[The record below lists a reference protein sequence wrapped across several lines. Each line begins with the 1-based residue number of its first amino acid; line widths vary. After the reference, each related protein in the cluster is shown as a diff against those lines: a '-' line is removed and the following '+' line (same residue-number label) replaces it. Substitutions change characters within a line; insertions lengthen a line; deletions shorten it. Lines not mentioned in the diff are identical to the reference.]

1 MRTAAGASSRPGG
14 RSGSCRSTAG
24 NGREKSWSLCITH
37 WWKANSMNKLRFAL
51 IGCGSI
57 ARKHAHVLHNYV
69 EEAEIAAF
77 VDLDET
83 RANEFSQKFGA
94 PAFTSPDEMMRR
106 VGDRVDVISVLTP
119 SGAHCGNVLDLVQY
133 GRPLVVEKPLAL
145 RLEDADRMI
154 EACDAHGVKLF
165 VVHQNR
171 YNLPIMKAREALE
184 QGRFGRLVLG
194 SIRLRWTRDQKY
206 YDSEAWRGTWAHD
219 GGVFMNQAVHHI
231 DMLTW
236 FMGNVESVRSMAATR
251 LVNIEAED
259 TGVAVLRFNSGA
271 LGVLEATTATRPKD
285 LEGSI
290 SILGEKG
297 TVVIGGF
304 FMNELVTWNFA
315 DHQPI
320 DDVVVERYGKNPP
333 DFGYNLAEYLR
344 GVVTSLQS
352 KKAALVDGLEGRK
365 SLELI
370 TGIYESIETNSD
382 VQLRFRP
389 KKCRL
394 GLAS

>member
-1 MRTAAGASSRPGG
+1 
-14 RSGSCRSTAG
+14 
-24 NGREKSWSLCITH
+24 
-37 WWKANSMNKLRFAL
+37 MNKLRFAL

-57 ARKHAHVLHNYV
+57 ARKHAHVLHNYLP
-69 EEAEIAAF
+69 EAEIAAF
-77 VDLDET
+77 VDLDEA

-94 PAFTSPDEMMRR
+94 PGFTSIDAMMRR
-106 VGDRVDVISVLTP
+106 VGDDVDVISVLTP
-119 SGAHCGNVLDLVQY
+119 SGAHCQNALDLVQY

-171 YNLPIMKAREALE
+171 YNLPIIKAREALE
-184 QGRFGRLVLG
+184 QGRFGRLVMG
-194 SIRLRWTRDQKY
+194 TVRLRWTRDQKY

-236 FMGNVESVRSMAATR
+236 FMGHVETVRSMAATR
-251 LVNIEAED
+251 LVKIEAED

-304 FMNELVTWNFA
+304 FMNELVTWNFE

-320 DDVVVERYGKNPP
+320 DDEVFTKYGNNPK
-333 DFGYNLAEYLR
+333 DFGYNLGEYLR
-344 GVVTSLQS
+344 GVVSSLQH

-370 TGIYESIETNSD
+370 TGIYESIETNTD